1 MSGDFSR
8 NTLAPLV
15 LRLGLAVMFIY
26 SGYDKIYGRAG
37 TEWGTRWANLMFKE
51 SKISLSHPEK
61 KNPVPNLEEKEKSK
75 KAKEPPKEEAPLPKK
90 EKTSER
96 PSAGAYAEFYEQQIP
111 DILQVPAVQTA
122 VAWGEL
128 ACGIAL
134 ALGLLTRLAALGIII
149 IQAGAIYFVTYDR
162 GYGPGGFGLV
172 GFENNVIII
181 VTCLTLLF
189 LGAGEFS
196 MDRWLFWK
204 KPRPKV

>member
-15 LRLGLAVMFIY
+15 LRVGLAALLIY
-26 SGYDKIYGRAG
+26 SGYDKVYGRAG

-51 SKISLSHPEK
+51 SQIRLSRPET
-61 KNPVPNLEEKEKSK
+61 KNPVPDLEEQEKSK
-75 KAKEPPKEEAPLPKK
+75 KTKEAAKEKAPPPKEV
-90 EKTSER
+90 KTSER
-96 PSAGAYAEFYEQQIP
+96 PPASAYAEFYEQQIP
-111 DILQVPAVQTA
+111 DILQVPAVQAA

-128 ACGIAL
+128 ACGIGL

-149 IQAGAIYFVTYDR
+149 IQAGAIYLVTFAR

-172 GFENNVIII
+172 GFDNNILI
-181 VTCLTLLF
+181 VVGCLTLLF
-189 LGAGEFS
+189 LGGGEFS
-196 MDRWLFWK
+196 MNRYLFGR